1 MGCQTNCPV
10 RAVKHGSRRDGVL
23 AQPLGWLGFLRYAPT
38 AIGRSYCICETAA
51 VTDPIEPVLVS
62 VTRTVRDH
70 RRSVRASRRTQL
82 WRMRIAAAL
91 LLVGGGLVVVTGG
104 AFLNFLGLPLCVV
117 ALVLLVWSW
126 LLPWRIVRA
135 LPPAFFVSHQIEV
148 NSEGVHLRGDDLVD
162 AHPWPTFAS
171 ARRARHVW
179 ILRHRD
185 QGPSTMFARRYFTAD
200 QEARLEA
207 MLRAHGLLA

>member
-10 RAVKHGSRRDGVL
+10 RPVKHGSRRDGVL

-91 LLVGGGLVVVTGG
+91 LLVGGGLVGVNRG
-104 AFLNFLGLPLCVV
+104 AVLNFLRLALCGGG
-117 ALVLLVWSW
+117 LVLLVWSG
-126 LLPWRIVRA
+126 
-135 LPPAFFVSHQIEV
+135 PPP
-148 NSEGVHLRGDDLVD
+148 GR
-162 AHPWPTFAS
+162 
-171 ARRARHVW
+171 
-179 ILRHRD
+179 
-185 QGPSTMFARRYFTAD
+185 
-200 QEARLEA
+200 
-207 MLRAHGLLA
+207 